1 MTGKKFLN
9 IKRGLD
15 VGCGTGRSIFFLQY
29 LGVKEIWGIDISSAM
44 LEICKNNLE
53 QSGYHAE
60 LCLASA
66 EHMPFE
72 DESFDLITCFSSL
85 HHFKSWK
92 RGLEEMYRILKKS
105 GECYCVFERRKKE
118 GEKISKI
125 INLKRIE
132 ETGLD
137 FHQFDEN
144 KIYEAAFQIGF
155 DEVRIKE
162 KDFVEFIYHK
172 LIRKFVPTNSLKIFG
187 YLVSE
192 LMDEFF
198 RPIVKE
204 YFIHLDI
211 YLKK

>member
-1 MTGKKFLN
+1 M
-9 IKRGLD
+9 KRGLD
-15 VGCGTGRSIFFLQY
+15 VGCGIGRGIFFLQY
-29 LGVKEIWGIDISSAM
+29 FGVKEIWGIDISSAM

-105 GECYCVFERRKKE
+105 GECYCVFERRKKG

-125 INLKRIE
+125 INLKGIE

-137 FHQFDEN
+137 FTN
-144 KIYEAAFQIGF
+144 LMKI
-155 DEVRIKE
+155 
-162 KDFVEFIYHK
+162 
-172 LIRKFVPTNSLKIFG
+172 KFMKQHF
-187 YLVSE
+187 
-192 LMDEFF
+192 
-198 RPIVKE
+198 K
-204 YFIHLDI
+204 
-211 YLKK
+211 

>member
-1 MTGKKFLN
+1 MNEYDELMASVYDERHFIINDPNSVYYLFLKKRLENLAGRKFLN

-15 VGCGTGRSIFFLQY
+15 VGCGTGRGIFFLQH
-29 LGVKEIWGIDISSAM
+29 LGVKEISGIDISSAM

-66 EHMPFE
+66 ECMPFK

-92 RGLEEMYRILKKS
+92 KGLEEMYRVLKKS
-105 GECYCVFERRKKE
+105 GECYCIFERRE
-118 GEKISKI
+118 MGCEKISKI

-144 KIYEAAFQIGF
+144 EIYEAAFQIGF
-155 DEVRIKE
+155 DEVRIE
-162 KDFVEFIYHK
+162 KKKILLSLFI
-172 LIRKFVPTNSLKIFG
+172 IN
-187 YLVSE
+187 
-192 LMDEFF
+192 
-198 RPIVKE
+198 
-204 YFIHLDI
+204 
-211 YLKK
+211 